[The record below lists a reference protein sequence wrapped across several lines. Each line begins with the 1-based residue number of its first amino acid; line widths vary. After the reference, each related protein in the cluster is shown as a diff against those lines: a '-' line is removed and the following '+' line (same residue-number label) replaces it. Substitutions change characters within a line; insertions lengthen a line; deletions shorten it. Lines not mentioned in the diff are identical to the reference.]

1 MTKYLLIFLILVS
14 CSANKEISQKNFQNL
29 DLWDNLSFEE
39 FKEKLE
45 EYSKKQSY
53 PNIDN

>member
-1 MTKYLLIFLILVS
+1 MKYLLIFFFLIS
-14 CSANKEISQKNFQNL
+14 CSSKNEIIQNNFQNL
-29 DLWDNLSFEE
+29 SFSDVLTFEE

-45 EYSKKQSY
+45 EYAKNQTY